1 MVTERKIDELCEKI
15 RPEVEKLMIEEFPF
29 AADENGNYQ
38 PFMGS
43 CHSFWAHEKQILK
56 ERYNID
62 WKTPAEEHPYI
73 QYD

>member
-1 MVTERKIDELCEKI
+1 MVTKEKIDKLREKI
-15 RPEVEKLMIEEFPF
+15 RLEVEKLMIEEFPF
-29 AADENGNYQ
+29 AVDENGNYQ

-43 CHSFWAHEKQILK
+43 CHSFWAYEKKILK